1 MQQASG
7 GQAGGGIVQAHP
19 TEIGEADRTSGPGI
33 SRDQRSLGPEKK
45 EPFLTRLSDAGLS
58 GGVMAGYR
66 AGIAR
71 AVLAAALTLALPL
84 VPGSRAAAQDGAPAP
99 EATAAA
105 VSVDEFEL
113 DNGMRF
119 LLARRP
125 EMTTV
130 AAAWVAHVGSANER
144 PGITGLAHFFEHMM
158 FKGTRTIGT
167 KDIERDLE
175 IIAEQ
180 EAVQEN
186 IRAELRQLR
195 RRFRLGE
202 IDDPYD
208 PAHRTETLNALRA
221 EFQQL
226 VEEQRELMVKDE
238 LDRIYTDGGGAS
250 LNAFTSH
257 DFTVYINRL
266 PANRLELW
274 FWLES
279 DRLLNPVFRE
289 FYAERDVVHE
299 ERRLRTEST
308 PTGRYDEQAE
318 AMFWQSHPYSW
329 PVIGWASDLEVISK
343 AQADEFF
350 STYYAPNNLTAVL
363 VGNFDPAEVREL
375 AERYFGRLERSERE
389 APDVV
394 TLEAEQLAEKRLT
407 AECDCQPQLQVRYHA
422 VPFGHADGYALDVVA
437 GVLNGRTG
445 RLHEEMIEGAEIASS
460 ARAFSEQRKYAGV
473 FGFRAETRGD
483 ATPEQLLAA
492 WDLIVAE
499 LIAEPVPEDELA
511 KVRNRVAADTYRQ
524 LREPFF
530 LMIQL
535 AVMDSM
541 GDWRYL
547 NTIAERTN
555 EVTAEDV
562 QRVAAR
568 YFEPSNRLVSL
579 YTRKAG
585 TRARETPAELESL
598 SPEMRTALMSQAEAI
613 QAILDP
619 AQLKAVLEQIDAQA
633 GQTPDDL
640 RPALDWMRGVIEER
654 LAELQE
660 DGGGEP

>member
-1 MQQASG
+1 MEEPVLSRFADN
-7 GQAGGGIVQAHP
+7 GGGAGV
-19 TEIGEADRTSGPGI
+19 
-33 SRDQRSLGPEKK
+33 
-45 EPFLTRLSDAGLS
+45 AGLIP
-58 GGVMAGYR
+58 V
-66 AGIAR
+66 
-71 AVLAAALTLALPL
+71 AALALALPL
-84 VPGSRAAAQDGAPAP
+84 FAPAGVGAQDGT
-99 EATAAA
+99 TAAA
-105 VSVDEFEL
+105 VPVEEFEL

-119 LLARRP
+119 LLVRRP
-125 EMTTV
+125 ELTTV
-130 AAAWVAHVGSANER
+130 AAAWAAHVGSANER

-158 FKGTRTIGT
+158 FKGTHTIGT

-180 EAVQEN
+180 EAVQEK
-186 IRAELRQLR
+186 IRAELREQR
-195 RRFRLGE
+195 RRYRLGE

-208 PAHRTETLNALRA
+208 PAHRTNTLNALRA
-221 EFQQL
+221 EFQEL

-238 LDRIYTDGGGAS
+238 LDKVYTDGGGTS
-250 LNAFTSH
+250 LNAFTSN
-257 DFTVYINRL
+257 DFTVYINQL

-289 FYAERDVVHE
+289 FYAERDVVYE

-308 PTGRYDEQAE
+308 PTGRYDEQAD

-329 PVIGWASDLEVISK
+329 PVIGWPSDLEVISK

-350 STYYAPNNLTAVL
+350 ATYYAPNNLTGVL

-375 AERYFGRLERSERE
+375 ADRYFGRLERGQRE

-407 AECDCQPQLQVRYHA
+407 AECDCQPQLQLRYHA
-422 VPFGHADGYALDVVA
+422 VPFGHADGYALDVIA

-445 RLHEEMIEGAEIASS
+445 RLYEEMVEGAEIASS
-460 ARAFSEQRKYAGV
+460 AGAFFDARKYAGV
-473 FGFRAETRGD
+473 FNLRAETKGD
-483 ATPEQLLAA
+483 AAPEQLLAA
-492 WDLIVAE
+492 WDEVVAE

-511 KVRNRVAADTYRQ
+511 KVKNRVSADTYRQ

-547 NTIAERTN
+547 NTVAERTN
-555 EVTAEDV
+555 QVTAEDV
-562 QRVAAR
+562 QRVAAK
-568 YFEPSNRLVSL
+568 YLQPSKRLVSL
-579 YTRKAG
+579 YYRKAG
-585 TRARETPAELESL
+585 TEAEETPAELEAL
-598 SPEMRTALMSQAEAI
+598 PPEMRTALMSQAEAI
-613 QAILDP
+613 AAIEDP
-619 AQLKAVLEQIDAQA
+619 AQLEAVLQQVDAQA
-633 GQTPDDL
+633 GQVPDEM
-640 RPALDWMRGVIEER
+640 RPALEWMRSVIEER
-654 LAELQE
+654 LAELRE
-660 DGGGEP
+660 DDGGEE

>member
-1 MQQASG
+1 MEEPVLSRFADN
-7 GQAGGGIVQAHP
+7 GGGAGV
-19 TEIGEADRTSGPGI
+19 
-33 SRDQRSLGPEKK
+33 
-45 EPFLTRLSDAGLS
+45 AGLIP
-58 GGVMAGYR
+58 V
-66 AGIAR
+66 
-71 AVLAAALTLALPL
+71 AALALALPL
-84 VPGSRAAAQDGAPAP
+84 VAPAGVGAQDGT
-99 EATAAA
+99 TAAA
-105 VSVDEFEL
+105 VPVEEFEL

-119 LLARRP
+119 LLVRRP
-125 EMTTV
+125 ELTTV
-130 AAAWVAHVGSANER
+130 AAAWAAHVGSANER

-158 FKGTRTIGT
+158 FKGTHTIGT

-180 EAVQEN
+180 EAVQEK
-186 IRAELRQLR
+186 IRAELREQR
-195 RRFRLGE
+195 RRYRLGE

-208 PAHRTETLNALRA
+208 PAHRTNTLNALRA
-221 EFQQL
+221 EFQEL

-238 LDRIYTDGGGAS
+238 LDKVYTDGGGTS
-250 LNAFTSH
+250 LNAFTSN
-257 DFTVYINRL
+257 DFTVYINQL

-289 FYAERDVVHE
+289 FYAERDVVYE

-308 PTGRYDEQAE
+308 PTGRYDEQAD

-329 PVIGWASDLEVISK
+329 PIVGWPSDLEVISK

-350 STYYAPNNLTAVL
+350 ATYYAANNLTGVL

-375 AERYFGRLERSERE
+375 AERYFGRLGRGQRE

-407 AECDCQPQLQVRYHA
+407 AECDCQPQLQLRYHA
-422 VPFGHADGYALDVVA
+422 VPFGHADGYALDVIA

-445 RLHEEMIEGAEIASS
+445 RLYEEMVEGAEIASS
-460 ARAFSEQRKYAGV
+460 AGAFFDARKYAGV
-473 FGFRAETRGD
+473 FNLRAETKGD
-483 ATPEQLLAA
+483 AAPEQLLAA
-492 WDLIVAE
+492 WDEVVGE

-511 KVRNRVAADTYRQ
+511 KVKNRVSADTYRQ

-547 NTIAERTN
+547 NTVAERTN
-555 EVTAEDV
+555 QVTAEDV
-562 QRVAAR
+562 QRVAAK
-568 YFEPSNRLVSL
+568 YLQPSKRLVSL
-579 YTRKAG
+579 YYRKAG
-585 TRARETPAELESL
+585 TEAEETPAELEAL
-598 SPEMRTALMSQAEAI
+598 PPEMRTALMSQAEAI
-613 QAILDP
+613 AAIEDP
-619 AQLKAVLEQIDAQA
+619 AQLEAVLQQVDAQA
-633 GQTPDDL
+633 GQVPEEM
-640 RPALDWMRGVIEER
+640 RPALEWMRSVIEER
-654 LAELQE
+654 LAELRE
-660 DGGGEP
+660 ADGGEE

>member
-1 MQQASG
+1 MEEPVLSRFSDN
-7 GQAGGGIVQAHP
+7 GGGAGV
-19 TEIGEADRTSGPGI
+19 
-33 SRDQRSLGPEKK
+33 
-45 EPFLTRLSDAGLS
+45 AGLIP
-58 GGVMAGYR
+58 V
-66 AGIAR
+66 
-71 AVLAAALTLALPL
+71 AALALALPL
-84 VPGSRAAAQDGAPAP
+84 IAPTGVGAQDGT
-99 EATAAA
+99 TAAA
-105 VSVDEFEL
+105 VPVVEFEL

-119 LLARRP
+119 LLVRRP
-125 EMTTV
+125 GLTTV
-130 AAAWVAHVGSANER
+130 AAAWAAHVGSANER

-158 FKGTRTIGT
+158 FKGTHTIGT

-180 EAVQEN
+180 EAVQEK
-186 IRAELRQLR
+186 IRAELREQR
-195 RRFRLGE
+195 RRYRLGE

-208 PAHRTETLNALRA
+208 PAHRTNTLNALRA
-221 EFQQL
+221 EFQEL

-238 LDRIYTDGGGAS
+238 LDKVYTDGGGTS
-250 LNAFTSH
+250 LNAFTSN
-257 DFTVYINRL
+257 DFTVYINQL

-289 FYAERDVVHE
+289 FYAERDVVYE

-308 PTGRYDEQAE
+308 PTGRYDEQAD

-329 PVIGWASDLEVISK
+329 PVIGWPSDLEVISK

-350 STYYAPNNLTAVL
+350 ATYYAPNNLTGVL

-375 AERYFGRLERSERE
+375 ADRYFGRLERGQRE

-407 AECDCQPQLQVRYHA
+407 AECDCQPQLQLRYHA
-422 VPFGHADGYALDVVA
+422 VPFGHADGYALDVIA

-445 RLHEEMIEGAEIASS
+445 RLYEEMVEGAEIASS
-460 ARAFSEQRKYAGV
+460 AGAFFDARKYAGV
-473 FGFRAETRGD
+473 FNLRAETKGD
-483 ATPEQLLAA
+483 AAPEQLLAA
-492 WDLIVAE
+492 WDEVVAE

-511 KVRNRVAADTYRQ
+511 KVKNRVSADTYRQ

-547 NTIAERTN
+547 NTVAERTN
-555 EVTAEDV
+555 QVTAEDV
-562 QRVAAR
+562 QRVAAK
-568 YFEPSNRLVSL
+568 YLQQSKRLVSL
-579 YTRKAG
+579 YYRKAG
-585 TRARETPAELESL
+585 TEAEETPAELEAL
-598 SPEMRTALMSQAEAI
+598 PPEMRTALMSQAEAI
-613 QAILDP
+613 AAIEDP
-619 AQLKAVLEQIDAQA
+619 AQLEAVLQQVDAQA
-633 GQTPDDL
+633 GQVPDEM
-640 RPALDWMRGVIEER
+640 RPALEWMRSVIEER
-654 LAELQE
+654 LAELRE
-660 DGGGEP
+660 DDGGEE

>member
-1 MQQASG
+1 LVA
-7 GQAGGGIVQAHP
+7 AFVWP
-19 TEIGEADRTSGPGI
+19 ADG
-33 SRDQRSLGPEKK
+33 
-45 EPFLTRLSDAGLS
+45 
-58 GGVMAGYR
+58 
-66 AGIAR
+66 
-71 AVLAAALTLALPL
+71 
-84 VPGSRAAAQDGAPAP
+84 AAQSTP
-99 EATAAA
+99 TAAA
-105 VSVDEFEL
+105 VPVEEFEL

-119 LLARRP
+119 LLVSRP
-125 EMTTV
+125 ELTTV
-130 AAAWVAHVGSANER
+130 AAAWVAHVGSADER

-158 FKGTRTIGT
+158 FKGTHTIGT
-167 KDIERDLE
+167 KDIVRDLE

-180 EAVQEN
+180 EAVQEK
-186 IRAELRQLR
+186 IRAELREQR
-195 RRFRLGE
+195 RRYRLGE

-208 PAHRTETLNALRA
+208 PAHRTEGLNALRA
-221 EFQQL
+221 EFQEL

-238 LDRIYTDGGGAS
+238 LDKVYTDGGGTS
-250 LNAFTSH
+250 LNAFTSN
-257 DFTVYINRL
+257 DFTVYINQL

-289 FYAERDVVHE
+289 FYAERDVVYE

-308 PTGRYDEQAE
+308 PTGRYDEQAD

-343 AQADEFF
+343 SQADEFF
-350 STYYAPNNLTAVL
+350 ATYYASNNLSAVL

-375 AERYFGRLERSERE
+375 AERYFGRLARAERP

-394 TLEAEQLAEKRLT
+394 TLEAEQLAEKRMT

-422 VPFGHADGYALDVVA
+422 VPFGHGDGYALDVVA

-445 RLHEEMIEGAEIASS
+445 RLYEQIVEGAELASS
-460 ARAFSEQRKYAGV
+460 AAAFYEARKYAGV
-473 FGFRAETRGD
+473 FNLRAETKGD

-492 WDLIVAE
+492 WDGIVAE

-511 KVRNRVAADTYRQ
+511 KVKNRVSADTYRQ

-535 AVMDSM
+535 AVMDAL

-547 NTIAERTN
+547 NTVAERTN

-562 QRVAAR
+562 QRVAAK

-579 YTRKAG
+579 YHRKEG
-585 TRARETPAELESL
+585 TEATETPSELEAL
-598 SPEMRTALMSQAEAI
+598 PPEVRTALMSQAEAI
-613 QAILDP
+613 AQIEDP
-619 AQLKAVLEQIDAQA
+619 AQLEMVLQQMETQSAQV
-633 GQTPDDL
+633 PEEML
-640 RPALDWMRGVIEER
+640 PALDWMRSVIEER
-654 LAELQE
+654 LAELRDDE
-660 DGGGEP
+660 GGEQ

>member
-1 MQQASG
+1 MEEPVLSRFTDN
-7 GQAGGGIVQAHP
+7 GGGAGV
-19 TEIGEADRTSGPGI
+19 
-33 SRDQRSLGPEKK
+33 
-45 EPFLTRLSDAGLS
+45 AGLIP
-58 GGVMAGYR
+58 V
-66 AGIAR
+66 
-71 AVLAAALTLALPL
+71 AALALALPL
-84 VPGSRAAAQDGAPAP
+84 IAPTGVGAQDG
-99 EATAAA
+99 ATAAA
-105 VSVDEFEL
+105 VPVEEFEL

-119 LLARRP
+119 LLVRRP
-125 EMTTV
+125 ELTTV
-130 AAAWVAHVGSANER
+130 AAAWAAHVGSANER

-158 FKGTRTIGT
+158 FKGTHTIGT

-180 EAVQEN
+180 EAVQEK
-186 IRAELRQLR
+186 IRAELREQR
-195 RRFRLGE
+195 RRYRLGE

-208 PAHRTETLNALRA
+208 PAHRTNTLNALRA
-221 EFQQL
+221 EFQEL

-238 LDRIYTDGGGAS
+238 LDKVYTDGGGTS
-250 LNAFTSH
+250 LNAFTSN
-257 DFTVYINRL
+257 DFTVYINQL

-289 FYAERDVVHE
+289 FYAERDVVYE

-308 PTGRYDEQAE
+308 PTGRYDEQAD

-329 PVIGWASDLEVISK
+329 PIVGWPSDLEVISK

-350 STYYAPNNLTAVL
+350 ATYYAPNNLTGVL

-375 AERYFGRLERSERE
+375 AERYFGRLGRGQRE

-407 AECDCQPQLQVRYHA
+407 AECDCQPQLQLRYHA
-422 VPFGHADGYALDVVA
+422 VPFGHADGYALDVIA

-445 RLHEEMIEGAEIASS
+445 RLYEEMVEGAEIASS
-460 ARAFSEQRKYAGV
+460 AGAFFDARKYAGV
-473 FGFRAETRGD
+473 FNLRAETKGD
-483 ATPEQLLAA
+483 AAPEQLLAA
-492 WDLIVAE
+492 WDEVVAE

-511 KVRNRVAADTYRQ
+511 KVKNRVSADTYRQ

-547 NTIAERTN
+547 NTVAERTN
-555 EVTAEDV
+555 QVTAEDV
-562 QRVAAR
+562 QRVAAK
-568 YFEPSNRLVSL
+568 YLQPSKRLVSL
-579 YTRKAG
+579 YYRKAG
-585 TRARETPAELESL
+585 TEAEETPAELEAL
-598 SPEMRTALMSQAEAI
+598 PPEMRTALMSQAEAI
-613 QAILDP
+613 AAIEDP
-619 AQLKAVLEQIDAQA
+619 AQLEAVLQQVDAQA
-633 GQTPDDL
+633 GQVPDEM
-640 RPALDWMRGVIEER
+640 RPALEWMRSVIEER
-654 LAELQE
+654 LAELRE
-660 DGGGEP
+660 DDGGEE

>member
-1 MQQASG
+1 VIWPRERNG
-7 GQAGGGIVQAHP
+7 GLQDGSRSVAAVRAALFAALVAAFVWPAGG
-19 TEIGEADRTSGPGI
+19 
-33 SRDQRSLGPEKK
+33 
-45 EPFLTRLSDAGLS
+45 
-58 GGVMAGYR
+58 
-66 AGIAR
+66 
-71 AVLAAALTLALPL
+71 
-84 VPGSRAAAQDGAPAP
+84 AAQGAP
-99 EATAAA
+99 TAAA
-105 VSVDEFEL
+105 VPVEEFEL

-119 LLARRP
+119 LLVSRP
-125 EMTTV
+125 ELTTV

-158 FKGTRTIGT
+158 FKGTHTIGT
-167 KDIERDLE
+167 RDIERDLE

-180 EAVQEN
+180 EAVQEK
-186 IRAELRQLR
+186 IRAELREQR
-195 RRFRLGE
+195 RRYRLGE

-208 PAHRTETLNALRA
+208 PAHRTDTLNALRA

-238 LDRIYTDGGGAS
+238 LDKVYTDGGGTS
-250 LNAFTSH
+250 LNAFTSN
-257 DFTVYINRL
+257 DFTVYINQL

-289 FYAERDVVHE
+289 FYAERDVVYE

-308 PTGRYDEQAE
+308 PTGRYDEQAD

-343 AQADEFF
+343 SQADEFF
-350 STYYAPNNLTAVL
+350 ATYYAPNNLSAVL

-375 AERYFGRLERSERE
+375 AERYFGRLARAEGA

-394 TLEAEQLAEKRLT
+394 TLEAEQLAEKRMT

-422 VPFGHADGYALDVVA
+422 VPFGHGDGYALDVVA

-445 RLHEEMIEGAEIASS
+445 RLYEQIVEGAQLASS
-460 ARAFSEQRKYAGV
+460 AAAFYEARKYAGV
-473 FGFRAETRGD
+473 FNLRAETKGD

-492 WDLIVAE
+492 WDGIVAE
-499 LIAEPVPEDELA
+499 LIAEPVPADELA
-511 KVRNRVAADTYRQ
+511 KVKNRVTAATYRH
-524 LREPFF
+524 LRDPFF

-535 AVMDSM
+535 AIMDAL

-547 NTIAERTN
+547 NTVAERTN

-562 QRVAAR
+562 QRVAAK
-568 YFEPSNRLVSL
+568 YFEPSKRLVSL
-579 YTRKAG
+579 YYRKEG
-585 TRARETPAELESL
+585 TEATETPSELEAL
-598 SPEMRTALMSQAEAI
+598 PPEMRTALMSQAEAI
-613 QAILDP
+613 AQIEDP
-619 AQLKAVLEQIDAQA
+619 AQLEMVLQQMEAQSA
-633 GQTPDDL
+633 QVPEEM

-654 LAELQE
+654 LAELQAELGEE
-660 DGGGEP
+660 DGEGGEQ

>member
-1 MQQASG
+1 MW
-7 GQAGGGIVQAHP
+7 
-19 TEIGEADRTSGPGI
+19 
-33 SRDQRSLGPEKK
+33 
-45 EPFLTRLSDAGLS
+45 
-58 GGVMAGYR
+58 
-66 AGIAR
+66 IAPL
-71 AVLAAALTLALPL
+71 AALAAALAWPAGGT
-84 VPGSRAAAQDGAPAP
+84 AQSAP
-99 EATAAA
+99 TAAA
-105 VSVDEFEL
+105 VPVEEFEL

-119 LLARRP
+119 LLVNRP
-125 EMTTV
+125 ELTTV
-130 AAAWVAHVGSANER
+130 SAAWVAHVGSADER

-158 FKGTRTIGT
+158 FKGTHTIGT

-180 EAVQEN
+180 EAVQER
-186 IRAELRQLR
+186 IRAELREQR
-195 RRFRLGE
+195 RRWRLGE

-208 PAHRTETLNALRA
+208 PDHRTDTLNALRA
-221 EFQQL
+221 EFQEL

-238 LDRIYTDGGGAS
+238 LDKVYTDGGGTS
-250 LNAFTSH
+250 LNAFTSY
-257 DFTVYINRL
+257 DFTVYINQL

-289 FYAERDVVHE
+289 FYAERDVVYE

-308 PTGRYDEQAE
+308 PTGRYDEQAD

-329 PVIGWASDLEVISK
+329 PVIGWASDLEVLSK

-350 STYYAPNNLTAVL
+350 ATYYAPTNLSAVL
-363 VGNFDPAEVREL
+363 VGNFDPAEVRSL
-375 AERYFGRLERSERE
+375 AERYFGRLEGAERP

-394 TLEAEQLAEKRLT
+394 TLEAEQLAEKRMT

-422 VPFGHADGYALDVVA
+422 VPFGHGDGYALDVVA

-445 RLHEEMIEGAEIASS
+445 RLYEQLVEGADFASS
-460 ARAFSEQRKYAGV
+460 AGAFYEARKYAGV
-473 FGFRAETRGD
+473 FNLQAETKGD

-492 WDLIVAE
+492 WDGIVAE
-499 LIAEPVPEDELA
+499 LVAEPVPEDELA
-511 KVRNRVAADTYRQ
+511 KVKNRVSADTYRQ
-524 LREPFF
+524 LRDPFF

-535 AVMDSM
+535 AIMDAL

-547 NTIAERTN
+547 NTVAERTN

-562 QRVAAR
+562 QRVAAK
-568 YFEPSNRLVSL
+568 YFEPSKRLVSL
-579 YTRKAG
+579 YYRKEG
-585 TRARETPAELESL
+585 TEATETPAELEAL
-598 SPEMRTALMSQAEAI
+598 PAETRTALMSQAEAI
-613 QAILDP
+613 AQIEDP
-619 AQLKAVLEQIDAQA
+619 AQLEMVLQQMEAQA
-633 GQTPDDL
+633 SQVPEEM

-660 DGGGEP
+660 DGGGEQ

>member
-1 MQQASG
+1 MEEPVLSRFADN
-7 GQAGGGIVQAHP
+7 GGGAGV
-19 TEIGEADRTSGPGI
+19 
-33 SRDQRSLGPEKK
+33 
-45 EPFLTRLSDAGLS
+45 AGLIP
-58 GGVMAGYR
+58 V
-66 AGIAR
+66 
-71 AVLAAALTLALPL
+71 AALALALPL
-84 VPGSRAAAQDGAPAP
+84 IAPAGVGAQDGT
-99 EATAAA
+99 TAAA
-105 VSVDEFEL
+105 VPVEEFEL

-119 LLARRP
+119 LLVRRP
-125 EMTTV
+125 ELTTV
-130 AAAWVAHVGSANER
+130 AAAWAAHVGSANER

-158 FKGTRTIGT
+158 FKGTHTIGT

-180 EAVQEN
+180 EAVQEK
-186 IRAELRQLR
+186 IRAELREQR
-195 RRFRLGE
+195 RRYRLGE

-208 PAHRTETLNALRA
+208 PAHRTNTLNALRA
-221 EFQQL
+221 EFQEL

-238 LDRIYTDGGGAS
+238 LDKVYTDGGGTS
-250 LNAFTSH
+250 LNAFTSN
-257 DFTVYINRL
+257 DFTVYINQL

-289 FYAERDVVHE
+289 FYAERDVVYE

-308 PTGRYDEQAE
+308 PTGRYDEQAD

-329 PVIGWASDLEVISK
+329 PIVGWPSDLEVISK

-350 STYYAPNNLTAVL
+350 ATYYAANNLTGVL

-375 AERYFGRLERSERE
+375 AERYFGRLGRGQRE

-407 AECDCQPQLQVRYHA
+407 AECDCQPQLQLRYHA
-422 VPFGHADGYALDVVA
+422 VPFGHADGYALDVIA

-445 RLHEEMIEGAEIASS
+445 RLYEEMVEGAEIASS
-460 ARAFSEQRKYAGV
+460 AGAFFDARKYAGV
-473 FGFRAETRGD
+473 FNLRAETKGD
-483 ATPEQLLAA
+483 AAPEQLLAA
-492 WDLIVAE
+492 WDEVVAE

-511 KVRNRVAADTYRQ
+511 KVKNRVSADTYRQ

-547 NTIAERTN
+547 NTVAERTN
-555 EVTAEDV
+555 QVTAEDV
-562 QRVAAR
+562 QRVAAK
-568 YFEPSNRLVSL
+568 YLQPSKRLVSL
-579 YTRKAG
+579 YYRKAG
-585 TRARETPAELESL
+585 TEAEETPAELEAL
-598 SPEMRTALMSQAEAI
+598 PPEMRTALMSQAEAI
-613 QAILDP
+613 AAIEDP
-619 AQLKAVLEQIDAQA
+619 AQLEAVLQQVDAQA
-633 GQTPDDL
+633 GQVPEEM
-640 RPALDWMRGVIEER
+640 RPALEWMRSVIEER
-654 LAELQE
+654 LAELRE
-660 DGGGEP
+660 ADGGEE

>member
-1 MQQASG
+1 MEEPVLSRFADN
-7 GQAGGGIVQAHP
+7 GGGAGV
-19 TEIGEADRTSGPGI
+19 
-33 SRDQRSLGPEKK
+33 
-45 EPFLTRLSDAGLS
+45 AGLIP
-58 GGVMAGYR
+58 V
-66 AGIAR
+66 
-71 AVLAAALTLALPL
+71 AALALALPL
-84 VPGSRAAAQDGAPAP
+84 FAPAGVGAQDGT
-99 EATAAA
+99 TAAA
-105 VSVDEFEL
+105 VPVEEFEL

-119 LLARRP
+119 LLVRRP
-125 EMTTV
+125 ELTTV
-130 AAAWVAHVGSANER
+130 AAAWAAHVGSANER

-158 FKGTRTIGT
+158 FKGTHTIGT

-180 EAVQEN
+180 EAVQEK
-186 IRAELRQLR
+186 IRAELREQR
-195 RRFRLGE
+195 RRYRLGE

-208 PAHRTETLNALRA
+208 PAHRTNTLNALRA
-221 EFQQL
+221 EFQEL

-238 LDRIYTDGGGAS
+238 LDKVYTDGGGTS
-250 LNAFTSH
+250 LNAFTSN
-257 DFTVYINRL
+257 DFTVYINQL

-289 FYAERDVVHE
+289 FYAERDVVYE

-308 PTGRYDEQAE
+308 PTGRYDEQAD

-329 PVIGWASDLEVISK
+329 PVIGWPSDLEVISK

-350 STYYAPNNLTAVL
+350 ATYYAPNNLTGVL

-375 AERYFGRLERSERE
+375 ADRYFGRLERGQRE

-407 AECDCQPQLQVRYHA
+407 AECDCQPQLQLRYHA
-422 VPFGHADGYALDVVA
+422 VPFGHADGYALDVIA

-445 RLHEEMIEGAEIASS
+445 RLYEEMVEGAEIASS
-460 ARAFSEQRKYAGV
+460 AGAFFDARKYAGV
-473 FGFRAETRGD
+473 FNLRAETKGD
-483 ATPEQLLAA
+483 AAPEQLLAA
-492 WDLIVAE
+492 WDEVVAE

-511 KVRNRVAADTYRQ
+511 KVKNRVSADTYRQ

-547 NTIAERTN
+547 NTVAERTN
-555 EVTAEDV
+555 QVTAEDV
-562 QRVAAR
+562 QRVAAK
-568 YFEPSNRLVSL
+568 YLQPSKRLVSL
-579 YTRKAG
+579 YYRKAG
-585 TRARETPAELESL
+585 TEAEETPAELEAL
-598 SPEMRTALMSQAEAI
+598 PPEMRTALMSQAEAI
-613 QAILDP
+613 AAIEDP
-619 AQLKAVLEQIDAQA
+619 AQLEAVLQQVEAQA
-633 GQTPDDL
+633 GQVPDEM
-640 RPALDWMRGVIEER
+640 RPALEWMRSVIEER
-654 LAELQE
+654 LAELRE
-660 DGGGEP
+660 DDGGEE

>member
-1 MQQASG
+1 MMWIAL
-7 GQAGGGIVQAHP
+7 
-19 TEIGEADRTSGPGI
+19 
-33 SRDQRSLGPEKK
+33 LG
-45 EPFLTRLSDAGLS
+45 LLA
-58 GGVMAGYR
+58 
-66 AGIAR
+66 
-71 AVLAAALTLALPL
+71 AVLAWPA
-84 VPGSRAAAQDGAPAP
+84 GGAAQSAP
-99 EATAAA
+99 TAAA
-105 VSVDEFEL
+105 VPVEEFEL

-119 LLARRP
+119 LLVSRP
-125 EMTTV
+125 ELTTV
-130 AAAWVAHVGSANER
+130 AAAWVAHVGSADER

-158 FKGTRTIGT
+158 FKGTHTIGT

-180 EAVQEN
+180 EAVQEQ
-186 IRAELRQLR
+186 IRAELREQR
-195 RRFRLGE
+195 RRYRLGE

-208 PAHRTETLNALRA
+208 PAHRTDTLNALRA

-238 LDRIYTDGGGAS
+238 LDKVYTDGGGTS
-250 LNAFTSH
+250 LNAFTSN
-257 DFTVYINRL
+257 DFTVYINQL

-289 FYAERDVVHE
+289 FYAERDVVYE

-343 AQADEFF
+343 SQADEFF
-350 STYYAPNNLTAVL
+350 GTYYAPNNLSAVL
-363 VGNFDPAEVREL
+363 VGNFDSAEVREL
-375 AERYFGRLERSERE
+375 AERYFGRLARAERP

-394 TLEAEQLAEKRLT
+394 TLEAEQLAEKRMT

-422 VPFGHADGYALDVVA
+422 VPFGHGDGYALDVVA

-445 RLHEEMIEGAEIASS
+445 RLYEQIVEGAELASS
-460 ARAFSEQRKYAGV
+460 AAAFYEARKYAGV
-473 FGFRAETRGD
+473 FNLRAETKGD

-492 WDLIVAE
+492 WDGIVAE

-511 KVRNRVAADTYRQ
+511 KVKNRVSADTYRQ
-524 LREPFF
+524 LRDPFF

-535 AVMDSM
+535 AIMDAL

-547 NTIAERTN
+547 NTVAERTN

-562 QRVAAR
+562 QRVAAK
-568 YFEPSNRLVSL
+568 YFEPSKRLVSL
-579 YTRKAG
+579 YYRKEG
-585 TRARETPAELESL
+585 TEATETPAELEAL
-598 SPEMRTALMSQAEAI
+598 PPEMRTALMSQAEAI
-613 QAILDP
+613 AQIEDP
-619 AQLKAVLEQIDAQA
+619 AQLEMVLQQMEAQSA
-633 GQTPDDL
+633 QVPEEM
-640 RPALDWMRGVIEER
+640 RPALDWMRGVIEGR
-654 LAELQE
+654 LAELQQQADE
-660 DGGGEP
+660 GGEQ

>member
-1 MQQASG
+1 MMWPQRTNG
-7 GQAGGGIVQAHP
+7 GVAAVRAALFAAFAAVFVWPAGG
-19 TEIGEADRTSGPGI
+19 
-33 SRDQRSLGPEKK
+33 
-45 EPFLTRLSDAGLS
+45 
-58 GGVMAGYR
+58 
-66 AGIAR
+66 
-71 AVLAAALTLALPL
+71 
-84 VPGSRAAAQDGAPAP
+84 AAQTAP
-99 EATAAA
+99 TAAA
-105 VSVDEFEL
+105 VPVEEFEL

-119 LLARRP
+119 LLVNRP
-125 EMTTV
+125 ELTTV
-130 AAAWVAHVGSANER
+130 AAAWVAHVGSADER

-158 FKGTRTIGT
+158 FKGTHTIGT

-175 IIAEQ
+175 IIEEQ
-180 EAVQEN
+180 EAVQER
-186 IRAELRQLR
+186 IRAELREQR
-195 RRFRLGE
+195 RRWRLGE
-202 IDDPYD
+202 IEDPYD
-208 PAHRTETLNALRA
+208 PDHRTDTLNALRA
-221 EFQQL
+221 EFQGL

-238 LDRIYTDGGGAS
+238 LDKVYTDGGGTS
-250 LNAFTSH
+250 LNAFTSY
-257 DFTVYINRL
+257 DFTVYINQL

-289 FYAERDVVHE
+289 FYAERDVVYE

-308 PTGRYDEQAE
+308 PTGRYDEQAD

-350 STYYAPNNLTAVL
+350 ATYYAPNNLSAVL

-375 AERYFGRLERSERE
+375 AERYFGRLARAERP

-394 TLEAEQLAEKRLT
+394 TLEAEQLAEKRMT

-422 VPFGHADGYALDVVA
+422 VPFGHGDGYALDVVA

-445 RLHEEMIEGAEIASS
+445 RLYEQLVEGAEIASS
-460 ARAFSEQRKYAGV
+460 AGAFYEARKYAGV
-473 FGFRAETRGD
+473 FNLQAETKGD

-492 WDLIVAE
+492 WDGIVAE

-511 KVRNRVAADTYRQ
+511 KVKNRVSADTYRQ
-524 LREPFF
+524 LRDPFF

-535 AVMDSM
+535 AIMDAL

-547 NTIAERTN
+547 NTVAERTN

-562 QRVAAR
+562 QRVAAK
-568 YFEPSNRLVSL
+568 YFEPSKRLVSL
-579 YTRKAG
+579 YYRKEG
-585 TRARETPAELESL
+585 TEAKETPSELEAL
-598 SPEMRTALMSQAEAI
+598 PPEMRTALMSQAEAI
-613 QAILDP
+613 AQIEDP
-619 AQLKAVLEQIDAQA
+619 AQLEMVLQQMEAQA
-633 GQTPDDL
+633 AQVPEEM

>member
-1 MQQASG
+1 MWIALLALLAAVFAWP
-7 GQAGGGIVQAHP
+7 AGG
-19 TEIGEADRTSGPGI
+19 
-33 SRDQRSLGPEKK
+33 
-45 EPFLTRLSDAGLS
+45 
-58 GGVMAGYR
+58 
-66 AGIAR
+66 
-71 AVLAAALTLALPL
+71 
-84 VPGSRAAAQDGAPAP
+84 AAQSAP
-99 EATAAA
+99 TAAA
-105 VSVDEFEL
+105 VPVEEFEL

-119 LLARRP
+119 LLVSRP
-125 EMTTV
+125 ELTTV
-130 AAAWVAHVGSANER
+130 AAAWVAHVGSADER

-158 FKGTRTIGT
+158 FKGTHTIGT

-180 EAVQEN
+180 EAVQEK
-186 IRAELRQLR
+186 IRAELREQR
-195 RRFRLGE
+195 RRYRLGE

-208 PAHRTETLNALRA
+208 PAHRTDSLNALRA

-238 LDRIYTDGGGAS
+238 LDKVYTDGGGTS
-250 LNAFTSH
+250 LNAFTSN
-257 DFTVYINRL
+257 DFTVYINQL

-289 FYAERDVVHE
+289 FYAERDVVYE

-308 PTGRYDEQAE
+308 PTGRYDEQSD

-343 AQADEFF
+343 SQADEFF
-350 STYYAPNNLTAVL
+350 ATYYAPNNLSAVL
-363 VGNFDPAEVREL
+363 VGNFDPVEVREL
-375 AERYFGRLERSERE
+375 AERYFGRLARAERP

-394 TLEAEQLAEKRLT
+394 TLEAEQLAEKRMT

-422 VPFGHADGYALDVVA
+422 VPFGHGDGYALDVVA

-445 RLHEEMIEGAEIASS
+445 RLYEQIVEGAEIASS
-460 ARAFSEQRKYAGV
+460 ASAFYEARKYAGV
-473 FGFRAETRGD
+473 FNLRAETKGD
-483 ATPEQLLAA
+483 ATPERLLAA
-492 WDLIVAE
+492 WDGIVAE

-511 KVRNRVAADTYRQ
+511 KVKNRVSADTYRQ
-524 LREPFF
+524 LRDPFF

-535 AVMDSM
+535 AVMDAL

-547 NTIAERTN
+547 NTVAERTN

-568 YFEPSNRLVSL
+568 YFEPSKRLVSL
-579 YTRKAG
+579 YYRKEG
-585 TRARETPAELESL
+585 TEATATPSELEAL
-598 SPEMRTALMSQAEAI
+598 PPEMRTALMSQAEAI
-613 QAILDP
+613 AQIEDP
-619 AQLKAVLEQIDAQA
+619 AQLETVLQQMEAQA
-633 GQTPDDL
+633 AQVPEEM

-660 DGGGEP
+660 QEDGGGEQ

>member
-1 MQQASG
+1 MEEPVLSRFADN
-7 GQAGGGIVQAHP
+7 GGGAGV
-19 TEIGEADRTSGPGI
+19 
-33 SRDQRSLGPEKK
+33 
-45 EPFLTRLSDAGLS
+45 AGLIP
-58 GGVMAGYR
+58 V
-66 AGIAR
+66 
-71 AVLAAALTLALPL
+71 AALALALPL
-84 VPGSRAAAQDGAPAP
+84 IAPAGVGAQDGT
-99 EATAAA
+99 TAAA
-105 VSVDEFEL
+105 VPVEEFEL

-119 LLARRP
+119 LLVRRP
-125 EMTTV
+125 ELTTV
-130 AAAWVAHVGSANER
+130 AAAWAAHVGSANER

-158 FKGTRTIGT
+158 FKGTHTIGT

-180 EAVQEN
+180 EAVQEK
-186 IRAELRQLR
+186 IRAELREQR
-195 RRFRLGE
+195 RRYRLGE

-208 PAHRTETLNALRA
+208 PAHRTNTLNALRA
-221 EFQQL
+221 EFQEL

-238 LDRIYTDGGGAS
+238 LDKVYTDGGGTS
-250 LNAFTSH
+250 LNAFTSN
-257 DFTVYINRL
+257 DFTVYINQL

-289 FYAERDVVHE
+289 FYAERDVVYE

-308 PTGRYDEQAE
+308 PTGRYDEQAD

-329 PVIGWASDLEVISK
+329 PVIGWPSDLEVISK

-350 STYYAPNNLTAVL
+350 ATYYAPNNLTGVL

-375 AERYFGRLERSERE
+375 ADRYFGRLERGQRE

-422 VPFGHADGYALDVVA
+422 VPFGHADGYALDVIA

-445 RLHEEMIEGAEIASS
+445 RLYEEMVEGAEIASS
-460 ARAFSEQRKYAGV
+460 GGAFFDARKYAGV
-473 FGFRAETRGD
+473 FNLRAETKGD
-483 ATPEQLLAA
+483 AAPEQLLAA
-492 WDLIVAE
+492 WDEVVAE

-511 KVRNRVAADTYRQ
+511 KVKNRVSADTYRQ

-547 NTIAERTN
+547 NTVAERTN
-555 EVTAEDV
+555 QVTAEDV
-562 QRVAAR
+562 RRVAAK
-568 YFEPSNRLVSL
+568 YLQPSKRLVSL
-579 YTRKAG
+579 YYRKAG
-585 TRARETPAELESL
+585 TEAEETPAELEAL
-598 SPEMRTALMSQAEAI
+598 PPEMRTALMSQAEAI
-613 QAILDP
+613 AAIEDP
-619 AQLKAVLEQIDAQA
+619 AQLEAVLRQVDAQA
-633 GQTPDDL
+633 GQVPDEM
-640 RPALDWMRGVIEER
+640 RPALEWMRSVIEER
-654 LAELQE
+654 LAELRE
-660 DGGGEP
+660 DDGGEE

>member
-1 MQQASG
+1 M
-7 GQAGGGIVQAHP
+7 IWP
-19 TEIGEADRTSGPGI
+19 
-33 SRDQRSLGPEKK
+33 QRSSAPWEG
-45 EPFLTRLSDAGLS
+45 RR
-58 GGVMAGYR
+58 GGAAAMW
-66 AGIAR
+66 IALL
-71 AVLAAALTLALPL
+71 ALLAAVFAWPS
-84 VPGSRAAAQDGAPAP
+84 GAAAQGAP
-99 EATAAA
+99 TAAA
-105 VSVDEFEL
+105 VPVEEFEL

-119 LLARRP
+119 LLVSRP
-125 EMTTV
+125 ELTTV
-130 AAAWVAHVGSANER
+130 AAAWVAHVGSADER

-158 FKGTRTIGT
+158 FKGTHTIGT

-180 EAVQEN
+180 EAVQEK
-186 IRAELRQLR
+186 IRAELREQR
-195 RRFRLGE
+195 RRWRLGE

-208 PAHRTETLNALRA
+208 PAHRTDTLNALRA
-221 EFQQL
+221 EFQEL

-238 LDRIYTDGGGAS
+238 LDKVYTDGGGTS
-250 LNAFTSH
+250 LNAFTSN
-257 DFTVYINRL
+257 DFTVYINQL

-289 FYAERDVVHE
+289 FYAERDVVYE

-308 PTGRYDEQAE
+308 PTGRYDEQAD

-343 AQADEFF
+343 SQADEFF
-350 STYYAPNNLTAVL
+350 ATYYAPNNLSAVL

-375 AERYFGRLERSERE
+375 AERYFGRLAPAERQ

-394 TLEAEQLAEKRLT
+394 TLEAEQLAEKRMT

-422 VPFGHADGYALDVVA
+422 VPFGHGDGYALDVVA

-445 RLHEEMIEGAEIASS
+445 RLYEQIVEGAELASS
-460 ARAFSEQRKYAGV
+460 AAAFYEARKYAGV
-473 FGFRAETRGD
+473 FNLRAETKGD

-492 WDLIVAE
+492 WDGIVAE

-511 KVRNRVAADTYRQ
+511 KVKNRVSADTYRQ
-524 LREPFF
+524 LRDPFF

-535 AVMDSM
+535 AIMDAL

-547 NTIAERTN
+547 NTVAERTN

-562 QRVAAR
+562 QRVAAK
-568 YFEPSNRLVSL
+568 YFEPSKRLVSL
-579 YTRKAG
+579 YYRKEG
-585 TRARETPAELESL
+585 TEATEMPSELEAL
-598 SPEMRTALMSQAEAI
+598 PPEMRTALVSQAEAI
-613 QAILDP
+613 AQIADP
-619 AQLKAVLEQIDAQA
+619 AQLEMVLQQMEAQSA
-633 GQTPDDL
+633 QVPEEM
-640 RPALDWMRGVIEER
+640 RPALDWMRGVIEGR

-660 DGGGEP
+660 QAESLEEDGEGGEQ

>member
-1 MQQASG
+1 MMWPQ
-7 GQAGGGIVQAHP
+7 
-19 TEIGEADRTSGPGI
+19 RTN
-33 SRDQRSLGPEKK
+33 
-45 EPFLTRLSDAGLS
+45 
-58 GGVMAGYR
+58 GGVAAMR
-66 AGIAR
+66 AAL
-71 AVLAAALTLALPL
+71 LAAFATTFVWPAA
-84 VPGSRAAAQDGAPAP
+84 AAAQTAP
-99 EATAAA
+99 TAAA
-105 VSVDEFEL
+105 VPVEEFEL

-119 LLARRP
+119 LLVNRP
-125 EMTTV
+125 ELTTV
-130 AAAWVAHVGSANER
+130 AAAWVAHVGSADER

-158 FKGTRTIGT
+158 FKGTHTIGT

-180 EAVQEN
+180 EAVQER
-186 IRAELRQLR
+186 IRAELREQR
-195 RRFRLGE
+195 RRWRLGE

-208 PAHRTETLNALRA
+208 PDHRTDTLNALRA
-221 EFQQL
+221 EFQEL

-238 LDRIYTDGGGAS
+238 LDKVYTDGGGTS
-250 LNAFTSH
+250 LNAFTSN
-257 DFTVYINRL
+257 DFTVYINQL

-289 FYAERDVVHE
+289 FYAERDVVYE

-308 PTGRYDEQAE
+308 PTGRYDEQAD

-343 AQADEFF
+343 SQADEFF
-350 STYYAPNNLTAVL
+350 ATYYAPNNLSAVL

-375 AERYFGRLERSERE
+375 AERYFGRLARAERP

-394 TLEAEQLAEKRLT
+394 TLEAEQLAEKRMT

-422 VPFGHADGYALDVVA
+422 VPFGHGDGYALDVVA

-445 RLHEEMIEGAEIASS
+445 RLYEQLVEGAEIASS
-460 ARAFSEQRKYAGV
+460 AGAFYEARKYAGV
-473 FGFRAETRGD
+473 FNLQAETKGD
-483 ATPEQLLAA
+483 AVPEQILAA
-492 WDLIVAE
+492 WDGIVAE
-499 LIAEPVPEDELA
+499 LIAEPVPEEELA
-511 KVRNRVAADTYRQ
+511 KVKNRVSADTYRQ
-524 LREPFF
+524 LRDPFF

-535 AVMDSM
+535 AIMDAL

-547 NTIAERTN
+547 NTVAERTN

-562 QRVAAR
+562 QRVAAK
-568 YFEPSNRLVSL
+568 YFEPSKRLVSL
-579 YTRKAG
+579 YYRKEGSEAK
-585 TRARETPAELESL
+585 ETPSELEAL
-598 SPEMRTALMSQAEAI
+598 PPEMRTALMSQAEAI
-613 QAILDP
+613 VQIEDP
-619 AQLKAVLEQIDAQA
+619 AQLEMVLQQMEAQA
-633 GQTPDDL
+633 AQVPEEM

-660 DGGGEP
+660 DGGVEP

>member
-1 MQQASG
+1 MIWLQRRNGA
-7 GQAGGGIVQAHP
+7 AAVW
-19 TEIGEADRTSGPGI
+19 IGLLVA
-33 SRDQRSLGPEKK
+33 
-45 EPFLTRLSDAGLS
+45 
-58 GGVMAGYR
+58 
-66 AGIAR
+66 
-71 AVLAAALTLALPL
+71 LAAAFVWPA
-84 VPGSRAAAQDGAPAP
+84 GGAAQTAP
-99 EATAAA
+99 TAAA
-105 VSVDEFEL
+105 VPVEEFEL

-119 LLARRP
+119 LLVNRP
-125 EMTTV
+125 ELTTV
-130 AAAWVAHVGSANER
+130 AAAWVAHVGSADER

-158 FKGTRTIGT
+158 FKGTHTIGT

-180 EAVQEN
+180 EAVQER
-186 IRAELRQLR
+186 IRAELREQR
-195 RRFRLGE
+195 RRWRLGE
-202 IDDPYD
+202 IEDPYD
-208 PAHRTETLNALRA
+208 PDHRTDTLNALRA
-221 EFQQL
+221 EFQEL

-238 LDRIYTDGGGAS
+238 LDKVYTDGGGTS
-250 LNAFTSH
+250 LNAFTSY
-257 DFTVYINRL
+257 DFTVYINQL

-289 FYAERDVVHE
+289 FYAERDVVYE

-308 PTGRYDEQAE
+308 PTGRYDEQAD

-350 STYYAPNNLTAVL
+350 ATYYAPNNLSAVL

-375 AERYFGRLERSERE
+375 AERYFGRLARAERP

-394 TLEAEQLAEKRLT
+394 TLEAEQLAEKRMT

-422 VPFGHADGYALDVVA
+422 VPFGHGDGYALDVVA

-445 RLHEEMIEGAEIASS
+445 RLYEQLVEGAEIASS
-460 ARAFSEQRKYAGV
+460 AGAFYEARKYAGV
-473 FGFRAETRGD
+473 FNLQAETKGD

-492 WDLIVAE
+492 WDGIVAE

-511 KVRNRVAADTYRQ
+511 KVKNRVSADTYRQ
-524 LREPFF
+524 LRDPFF

-535 AVMDSM
+535 AIMDAL

-547 NTIAERTN
+547 NTVAERTN

-562 QRVAAR
+562 QRVAAK
-568 YFEPSNRLVSL
+568 YFEPSKRLVSL
-579 YTRKAG
+579 YYRKEG
-585 TRARETPAELESL
+585 TEAKETPSELEAL
-598 SPEMRTALMSQAEAI
+598 PPEMRTALMSQAEAI
-613 QAILDP
+613 AQIEDP
-619 AQLKAVLEQIDAQA
+619 AQLEMVLQQMEAQA
-633 GQTPDDL
+633 AQVPEEM

>member
-1 MQQASG
+1 MIWLQRKDG
-7 GQAGGGIVQAHP
+7 GAAAVR
-19 TEIGEADRTSGPGI
+19 IGLLA
-33 SRDQRSLGPEKK
+33 
-45 EPFLTRLSDAGLS
+45 A
-58 GGVMAGYR
+58 
-66 AGIAR
+66 
-71 AVLAAALTLALPL
+71 LAAAFVWPAGGLA
-84 VPGSRAAAQDGAPAP
+84 QTAP
-99 EATAAA
+99 TAAA
-105 VSVDEFEL
+105 VPVEEFEL

-119 LLARRP
+119 LLVSRP
-125 EMTTV
+125 ELTTV
-130 AAAWVAHVGSANER
+130 AAAWVAHVGSADER

-158 FKGTRTIGT
+158 FKGTHTIGT

-180 EAVQEN
+180 EAVQER
-186 IRAELRQLR
+186 IRAELREQR
-195 RRFRLGE
+195 RRWRLGE

-208 PAHRTETLNALRA
+208 PDHRTDTLNALRA
-221 EFQQL
+221 EFQGL

-238 LDRIYTDGGGAS
+238 LDKVYTDGGGTS
-250 LNAFTSH
+250 LNAFTSN
-257 DFTVYINRL
+257 DFTVYINQL

-289 FYAERDVVHE
+289 FYAERDVVYE

-308 PTGRYDEQAE
+308 PTGRYDEQAD

-329 PVIGWASDLEVISK
+329 PVVGWASDLEVISK

-350 STYYAPNNLTAVL
+350 ATYYAPNNLSAVL
-363 VGNFDPAEVREL
+363 VGNFDPAEVRGL
-375 AERYFGRLERSERE
+375 AGRYFGRLERAERP

-394 TLEAEQLAEKRLT
+394 TLEAEQLAEKRMT

-422 VPFGHADGYALDVVA
+422 VPFGHGDGYALDVVA
-437 GVLNGRTG
+437 GILNGRTG
-445 RLHEEMIEGAEIASS
+445 RLYEQLVECAEIASS
-460 ARAFSEQRKYAGV
+460 AGAFYEARKYAGV
-473 FGFRAETRGD
+473 FNLQAETKGD
-483 ATPEQLLAA
+483 AAPEQLLAA
-492 WDLIVAE
+492 WDGIVAE

-511 KVRNRVAADTYRQ
+511 KVKNRVSADTYRQ
-524 LREPFF
+524 LRDPFF

-535 AVMDSM
+535 AIMDAL

-547 NTIAERTN
+547 NTVAERTN

-562 QRVAAR
+562 QRVAAK
-568 YFEPSNRLVSL
+568 YFEPSKRLVSL
-579 YTRKAG
+579 YYRKEG
-585 TRARETPAELESL
+585 TEAKETPSELEAL
-598 SPEMRTALMSQAEAI
+598 PPEMRTALMSQAEAI
-613 QAILDP
+613 AQIEDP
-619 AQLKAVLEQIDAQA
+619 AQLEMVLQQMEAQA
-633 GQTPDDL
+633 AQVPEEM

>member
-1 MQQASG
+1 MWSLPG
-7 GQAGGGIVQAHP
+7 GTGKGDLFV
-19 TEIGEADRTSGPGI
+19 
-33 SRDQRSLGPEKK
+33 
-45 EPFLTRLSDAGLS
+45 TRVPSERR
-58 GGVMAGYR
+58 R
-66 AGIAR
+66 A
-71 AVLAAALTLALPL
+71 AVLGALGVGALALAFIQPAG
-84 VPGSRAAAQDGAPAP
+84 VGAQSAP
-99 EATAAA
+99 TAAA
-105 VSVDEFEL
+105 VPVEEFVL

-119 LLARRP
+119 LLVQRP
-125 EMTTV
+125 ELTTV

-158 FKGTRTIGT
+158 FKGTHTIGT

-180 EAVQEN
+180 EAVQER
-186 IRAELRQLR
+186 IRAELRDQR
-195 RRFRLGE
+195 RRWRAGE
-202 IDDPYD
+202 IDDPYG
-208 PAHRTETLNALRA
+208 PAHRTETLDALRE
-221 EFQQL
+221 EFQEL
-226 VEEQRELMVKDE
+226 VLEQREIMVKDE
-238 LDRIYTDGGGAS
+238 LDKVYTDGGGTS
-250 LNAFTSH
+250 LNAFTSN
-257 DFTVYINRL
+257 DFTVYINQL

-308 PTGRYDEQAE
+308 PTGRYDEQAD

-350 STYYAPNNLTAVL
+350 ATYYAPNNLSAVL
-363 VGNFDPAEVREL
+363 VGNFDPVDVRAL
-375 AERYFGRLERSERE
+375 AERYFGRLARAERP

-394 TLEAEQLAEKRLT
+394 TLEAEQLAEKRMT

-422 VPFGHADGYALDVVA
+422 VPFGHGDGYALDVVA

-445 RLHEEMIEGAEIASS
+445 RLYERIVEGAGIASS
-460 ARAFSEQRKYAGV
+460 ARAVYEARKYAGV
-473 FGFRAETRGD
+473 FELRAETKGD
-483 ATPEQLLAA
+483 GTPERLLAA
-492 WDLIVAE
+492 WDRIVAE

-511 KVRNRVAADTYRQ
+511 KVKNRVSADTYRQ
-524 LREPFF
+524 LRDPFF

-535 AVMDSM
+535 AIMDSL

-547 NTIAERTN
+547 DTVAERTN

-562 QRVAAR
+562 QRVAAK
-568 YFEPSNRLVSL
+568 YFEPSKRLVSL
-579 YTRKAG
+579 YYRKEG
-585 TRARETPAELESL
+585 TEATETPAELEAL
-598 SPEMRTALMSQAEAI
+598 PAEMRTALMSQAEAI
-613 QAILDP
+613 AQIEDP
-619 AQLKAVLEQIDAQA
+619 AQLEMVLQQMEAQA
-633 GQTPDDL
+633 SQVPEEM

-660 DGGGEP
+660 EGGGEQ

>member
-1 MQQASG
+1 MS
-7 GQAGGGIVQAHP
+7 
-19 TEIGEADRTSGPGI
+19 
-33 SRDQRSLGPEKK
+33 
-45 EPFLTRLSDAGLS
+45 RLSNSLSNSGAGS
-58 GGVMAGYR
+58 GF
-66 AGIAR
+66 AR
-71 AVLAAALTLALPL
+71 VAAAAALALVLPL
-84 VPGSRAAAQDGAPAP
+84 VPHSAAAAQD
-99 EATAAA
+99 ATAAA
-105 VSVDEFEL
+105 VPVEEFEL

-119 LLARRP
+119 LLVRRP
-125 EMTTV
+125 ELTTV
-130 AAAWVAHVGSANER
+130 AAAWAARVGSANER

-158 FKGTRTIGT
+158 FKGTHTIGT

-180 EAVQEN
+180 EAVQEK
-186 IRAELRQLR
+186 IRAELREQR

-208 PAHRTETLNALRA
+208 PAHRTDTLNALRA
-221 EFQQL
+221 EFQEL

-238 LDRIYTDGGGAS
+238 LDKVYADGGGTS
-250 LNAFTSH
+250 INAFTSN
-257 DFTVYINRL
+257 DFTVYINQL

-299 ERRLRTEST
+299 ERRLRIEST
-308 PTGRYDEQAE
+308 PTGRYDEQAD
-318 AMFWQSHPYSW
+318 AMFWQSHPYHW
-329 PVIGWASDLEVISK
+329 PVSGWASDLEVISK

-350 STYYAPNNLTAVL
+350 AAYYAPNNLTGIL

-375 AERYFGRLERSERE
+375 AERYFGRLERSARE
-389 APDVV
+389 VPDVV

-407 AECDCQPQLQVRYHA
+407 AECDCQPQLQIRYHA
-422 VPFGHADGYALDVVA
+422 APFGHADGYAFDVIA

-445 RLHEEMIEGAEIASS
+445 RLYEEMVEGAEIASS
-460 ARAFSEQRKYAGV
+460 ASAFHEPRKYAGV
-473 FGFRAETRGD
+473 FNLRAETKGA

-492 WDLIVAE
+492 WDGIVAN

-511 KVRNRVAADTYRQ
+511 KVRNRVSADTYRQ

-535 AVMDSM
+535 AIMDSM

-547 NTIAERTN
+547 NTVAERTN
-555 EVTAEDV
+555 QVTAEDV
-562 QRVAAR
+562 QRVAAK
-568 YFEPSNRLVSL
+568 YFEPSKRLVSL
-579 YTRKAG
+579 YYRKAG
-585 TRARETPAELESL
+585 TEARDIPAELQAL
-598 SPEMRTALMSQAEAI
+598 PPEMRTALMSDAAAI
-613 QAILDP
+613 RELGDP
-619 AQLKAVLEQIDAQA
+619 VQLEAVLQQIDAQA
-633 GQTPDDL
+633 AQVPEDM
-640 RPALDWMRGVIEER
+640 RPALDWMRGVVEAR

-660 DGGGEP
+660 DEGEAQ

>member
-1 MQQASG
+1 MWIAL
-7 GQAGGGIVQAHP
+7 
-19 TEIGEADRTSGPGI
+19 
-33 SRDQRSLGPEKK
+33 LG
-45 EPFLTRLSDAGLS
+45 LLA
-58 GGVMAGYR
+58 
-66 AGIAR
+66 
-71 AVLAAALTLALPL
+71 AVLAWPA
-84 VPGSRAAAQDGAPAP
+84 GGAAQSAP
-99 EATAAA
+99 TAAA
-105 VSVDEFEL
+105 VPVEEFEL

-119 LLARRP
+119 LLVSRP
-125 EMTTV
+125 ELTTV
-130 AAAWVAHVGSANER
+130 AAAWVAHVGSADER

-158 FKGTRTIGT
+158 FKGTHTIGT

-180 EAVQEN
+180 EAVQEQ
-186 IRAELRQLR
+186 IRAELREQR
-195 RRFRLGE
+195 RRYRLGE

-208 PAHRTETLNALRA
+208 PAHRTDTLNALRA

-238 LDRIYTDGGGAS
+238 LDKVYTDGGGTS
-250 LNAFTSH
+250 LNAFTSN
-257 DFTVYINRL
+257 DFTVYINQL

-289 FYAERDVVHE
+289 FYAERDVVYE

-343 AQADEFF
+343 SQADEFF
-350 STYYAPNNLTAVL
+350 GTYYAPNNLSAVL
-363 VGNFDPAEVREL
+363 VGNFDSAEVREL
-375 AERYFGRLERSERE
+375 AERYFGRLARAERP

-394 TLEAEQLAEKRLT
+394 TLEAEQLAEKRMT

-422 VPFGHADGYALDVVA
+422 VPFGHGDGYALDVVA

-445 RLHEEMIEGAEIASS
+445 RLYEQIVEGAELASS
-460 ARAFSEQRKYAGV
+460 AAAFYEARKYAGV
-473 FGFRAETRGD
+473 FNLRAETKGD

-492 WDLIVAE
+492 WDGIVAE

-511 KVRNRVAADTYRQ
+511 KVKNRVSADTYRQ
-524 LREPFF
+524 LRDPFF

-535 AVMDSM
+535 AIMDAL

-547 NTIAERTN
+547 NTVAERTN

-562 QRVAAR
+562 QRVAAK
-568 YFEPSNRLVSL
+568 YFEPSKRLVSL
-579 YTRKAG
+579 YYRKEG
-585 TRARETPAELESL
+585 TEATETPAELEAL
-598 SPEMRTALMSQAEAI
+598 PPEMRTALMSQAEAI
-613 QAILDP
+613 AQIEDP
-619 AQLKAVLEQIDAQA
+619 AQLEMVLQQMEAQSA
-633 GQTPDDL
+633 QVPEEM
-640 RPALDWMRGVIEER
+640 RPALDWMRGVIEGR
-654 LAELQE
+654 LAELQQQADE
-660 DGGGEP
+660 GGEQ